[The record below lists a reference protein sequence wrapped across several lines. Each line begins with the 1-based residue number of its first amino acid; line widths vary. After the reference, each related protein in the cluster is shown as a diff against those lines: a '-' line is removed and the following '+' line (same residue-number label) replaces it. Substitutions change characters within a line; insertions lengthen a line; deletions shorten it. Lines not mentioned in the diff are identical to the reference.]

1 MVKLDAPSPSYA
13 PETTVLYGHPPPH
26 HHLHLHSHR
35 PLALTLT
42 LHGQVLYGLAANVG
56 KRSLLLDVTDEPPAE
71 SATAEGATSATA
83 EGVAVGAAE
92 GTVAATEG
100 APGAS
105 GAAAGGGGGRGA
117 FHALL
122 RRSDVLVANA
132 TAASLE
138 RLKCTP
144 ADLAAVNND
153 LVLCRFDAWGG
164 PREGAGPRASHVG
177 YDDNI
182 QAALGIMERFGG
194 GLGRVE
200 EHAHIGTVDVIAGV
214 GGALS
219 AVAALYLREV
229 RARGRSGGAGVGGA
243 ERGGRGGGVLV
254 ARASLAALGQLVQ
267 FPFCCG
273 VPKELAAAAEA
284 SPSATLGPQ
293 CRGAHALLRC
303 YAAADGEWL
312 LL

>member
-1 MVKLDAPSPSYA
+1 
-13 PETTVLYGHPPPH
+13 
-26 HHLHLHSHR
+26 
-35 PLALTLT
+35 
-42 LHGQVLYGLAANVG
+42 VLYGLAANVG
-56 KRSLLLDVTDEPPAE
+56 KRSLLLDVTDEQPAE
-71 SATAEGATSATA
+71 GLTAERATAEGAPSATAEGAA
-83 EGVAVGAAE
+83 EGA
-92 GTVAATEG
+92 VAATEG
-100 APGAS
+100 APGAA
-105 GAAAGGGGGRGA
+105 GAAVGGGGGRAA

-122 RRSDVLVANA
+122 RRSDILVANA

-229 RARGRSGGAGVGGA
+229 RARRVRGCSGGAGVGGA
-243 ERGGRGGGVLV
+243 DRARGGGGGVLV

-273 VPKELAAAAEA
+273 VPKELAAAAEV
-284 SPSATLGPQ
+284 PGVN
-293 CRGAHALLRC
+293 R
-303 YAAADGEWL
+303 
-312 LL
+312 